1 MDVKDSTA
9 NVVSLTG
16 MTMSFMNFETMLTI
30 VVLFS
35 ALALNIV
42 RIYEIWKKKSTSSEE
57 DPRSEDTTGKD

>member
-42 RIYEIWKKKSTSSEE
+42 RIYEIWKKRSTSSEE